1 MTNLER
7 RALLGDAEA
16 QRECTEKGIV
26 LPCPFCGF
34 DERDMIGLTAY
45 NWQHFYHCEAC
56 GCDGPIVYDDENCD
70 YPSHEA
76 LAKWNTRAAPPI
88 GRCGECDNWNKN
100 DSCGNRNLGTFVCA
114 CQEWS
119 DHENGMTRYTPENGF
134 CGHFDLNEE
143 GDNK

>member
-56 GCDGPIVYDDENCD
+56 GCDGPIAYDDENCD

-76 LAKWNTRAAPPI
+76 LAKWNTRPAPPI
-88 GRCGECDNWNKN
+88 GRCRTCGAHVDNK
-100 DSCGNRNLGTFVCA
+100 
-114 CQEWS
+114 CQNTGYYTS
-119 DHENGMTRYTPENGF
+119 DDGF
-134 CGHFDLNEE
+134 CGDFVPREE
-143 GDNK
+143 